1 WDGIWPAASLQ
12 KMQVPAGEVSTNSGM
27 ARVVQWWDRIAPIR
41 SAAGRSGVATLSHCL
56 TRLKALCAR
65 AADNEISDAV
75 PRTMVVAVAA

>member
-1 WDGIWPAASLQ
+1 
-12 KMQVPAGEVSTNSGM
+12 
-27 ARVVQWWDRIAPIR
+27 
-41 SAAGRSGVATLSHCL
+41 L